1 MSPRL
6 RLALLAVAVAPIVP
20 WSQSRIDGIESGLRA
35 ERQVLYLWSGEHVA
49 RLMPGFEDLAADVYW
64 LRTVQYFG
72 AQTHFVADT
81 RYELLGPLIEITTTL
96 DPRLEIAYRY
106 GAIFL
111 SESPPEG
118 AGRPRDGIELL
129 KKGVRNLPDSWT
141 LVQQLGFFHY
151 LFLGDSVG
159 AAVALNQAGTRP
171 GAPFWLRTMAADL
184 VAKGGDRATARRM
197 WQQMYEHSEP
207 GLIKEN
213 AATRLR
219 IYDSLDRADRL
230 ASLVAGHRARTGHSP
245 RRLED
250 LVASGLW
257 RGPLTD
263 VAGQAFDY
271 DEDSGRVSI
280 ARRSPM
286 WRPQ

>member
-1 MSPRL
+1 L
-6 RLALLAVAVAPIVP
+6 RLALLAAALAPIVP
-20 WSQSRIDGIESGLRA
+20 WSQSRIDGLEAGVRA
-35 ERQVLYLWSGEHVA
+35 ERQLLYLWSGEHVA
-49 RLMPGFEDLAADVYW
+49 RLLPGFEGLAADVYW

-72 AQTHFVADT
+72 AQRRFVTDG

-118 AGRPRDGIELL
+118 AGRPREGIELL

-159 AAVALNQAGTRP
+159 AAAVLNQAAQRP
-171 GAPFWLRTMAADL
+171 GTPFWLRTMAADL
-184 VAKGGDRATARRM
+184 LAKGGNRVTARRM
-197 WQQMYEHSEP
+197 WQQMYEHSEA
-207 GLIKEN
+207 GIIKEN
-213 AATRLR
+213 AAVRLR

-230 ASLVAGHRARTGHSP
+230 ASLVASCRTRTGRGP
-245 RRLED
+245 RRLEE

-263 VAGQAFDY
+263 VAGVAFDY
-271 DEDSGRVSI
+271 DEGSGRVSI